1 MHHVHRLSAATLLVA
16 LTVSLLAMPATAAST
31 SSGCT
36 TPASSD
42 TNLTLT
48 SPTATGSTLT
58 GTTLDVLAAW
68 NTPAWAEKATLWMC
82 LTTSASPNP
91 AASSGYPVV
100 AQDGSFS
107 TALTVPSD
115 LAPGTDLCV
124 RGVLVGR
131 QSDTTPATET
141 SNALC
146 FRTAATSSPSTTTT
160 VTTAHRRRPARPP
173 RPPQPLPSRPPGPRR
188 RRVVRPPYSPP
199 SPRRLRRDPNSPAPD
214 GPSTSSPVSP
224 RCSWLSGP
232 YFASSDAA
240 GPCPSPRRTVTFH
253 DSIDGG

>member
-160 VTTAHRRRPARPP
+160 VTTAASPATSTTTTTTATIAVTTAGTTPPPGRPTAVLPTVTSAPAPRPELPRTGRSVDILTGVAAAFLALGTILRLIGRRRSVSVASAYRD
-173 RPPQPLPSRPPGPRR
+173 LSRQ
-188 RRVVRPPYSPP
+188 
-199 SPRRLRRDPNSPAPD
+199 
-214 GPSTSSPVSP
+214 
-224 RCSWLSGP
+224 
-232 YFASSDAA
+232 
-240 GPCPSPRRTVTFH
+240 H
-253 DSIDGG
+253 